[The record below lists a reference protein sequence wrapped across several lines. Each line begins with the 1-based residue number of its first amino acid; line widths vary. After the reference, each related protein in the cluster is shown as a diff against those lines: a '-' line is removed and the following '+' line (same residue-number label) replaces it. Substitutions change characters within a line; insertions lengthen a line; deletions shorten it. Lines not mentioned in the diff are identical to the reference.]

1 MFSQD
6 PTIEEARE
14 SLFEFYG
21 VKAKSLKQLSSGK
34 VNRSFLVE
42 CPERGML
49 VLQFISPVFQKSPA
63 LGINWERATRK
74 LLDNNIPAPSI
85 IPALD
90 GSLLYNG
97 KGFERLLRLTRFL
110 EGASPAVGDLSEA
123 RACGKALGLA
133 HTVLN
138 TPRPLE
144 LVPLPAGVEYTNQRL
159 PHSSDFSDFETLYRL
174 HPKLSAIEGELERG
188 ARLAASLPGSPQFQR
203 IFLLKDLVV
212 HGDPKRD
219 NFLGS
224 GKSYS
229 LIDWDTVS
237 YGDPLLDLS
246 ELCRSLA
253 VQKEPPLFN
262 DELAR
267 EAVLGYQESGLCLPK
282 SHFQHLTATIRAI
295 AITLAR
301 RYLADSLLENYF
313 VWDKEHYPSHFE
325 QDLTRANALFDLSEE
340 LLDREMELYNICG

>member
-1 MFSQD
+1 M
-6 PTIEEARE
+6 EEARE
-14 SLFEFYG
+14 SLLEFYG
-21 VKAKSLKQLSSGK
+21 IAAKSIDQLSSGK

-63 LGINWERATRK
+63 LGVNWERATQK
-74 LLDNNIPAPSI
+74 LLEHKIPAPSI
-85 IPALD
+85 IPAVD
-90 GSLLYNG
+90 GSLLVNG
-97 KGFERLLRLTRFL
+97 KGFERLLRLTRFM
-110 EGASPAVGDLSEA
+110 EGASPAMGDGVEA
-123 RACGKALGLA
+123 RACGRALGLA
-133 HTVLN
+133 HSVLN

-144 LVPLPAGVEYTNQRL
+144 LVPLPQGVEYTNQRL
-159 PHSSDFSDFETLYRL
+159 PRSSDFTDFETLYRL
-174 HPKLSAIEGELERG
+174 HPKLSTIDGELERG
-188 ARLAASLPGSPQFQR
+188 ARLAASLPGNPQFQR

-219 NFLGS
+219 NFLGD
-224 GKSYS
+224 GKRYS

-262 DELAR
+262 KELAR
-267 EAVLGYQESGLCLPK
+267 EAVLGYQEKGLNFPK
-282 SHFQHLTATIRAI
+282 SHFQHLSATIRAI

-301 RYLADSLLENYF
+301 RYLTDSLLENYF

-325 QDLTRANALFDLSEE
+325 QDVTRADSLFNLAEE
-340 LLDREMELYNICG
+340 LLDREMELYDLCG